1 MRPIRRV
8 THGPRFHW
16 FGYYDKLQFDPSNR
30 YLLAN
35 EVEFEHRTPG
45 PEDKLRVG
53 MVDLTDGDRW
63 IPFGESNAWG
73 WQQGCMLQWRPGSRS
88 EVVWNDREGD
98 RFVARILDVETGARR
113 TLPLPIYTLS
123 PDGRF
128 GLSADFARI
137 QRMRPGYGY
146 VGLEDPHR
154 EERAPEDA
162 GIWRIDLDSGQARLV
177 LSLAHVAGLPHE
189 GRSLEDCWHYFN
201 HLLVSPDS
209 SRFIVLHRWR
219 RHLWYPRF
227 VLSLAGFVTR
237 MLTLDVDGSDLFVL
251 DPSGKTSHFIWRDE
265 EHVCAWTRPS
275 GRESGFYLFRDR
287 TREVEQVGE
296 GVMTENGHITYLD
309 LPGQQW
315 ILNDTYPGLLNR
327 EQTPY
332 LYHVPSRRRWDLGH
346 FPLPMRYQGEYRCDL
361 HPRSSNDGRLVA
373 IDSPHEGQGRQI
385 YLIDVADVVA
395 SAAAS

>member
-1 MRPIRRV
+1 VQPIRRV
-8 THGPRFHW
+8 THGPYFHW
-16 FGYYDKLQFDPSNR
+16 FGYYDKQQFDPSNR

-45 PEDKLRVG
+45 PQDKLRVG

-63 IPFGESNAWG
+63 IPFGESKAWG
-73 WQQGCMLQWRPGSRS
+73 WQQGCMLQWRPGSNS

-98 RFVARILDVETGARR
+98 GFVARILDVETGARR
-113 TLPLPIYTLS
+113 TLSRPIYTLS

-146 VGLEDPHR
+146 VGLEDPHH

-162 GIWRIDLDSGQARLV
+162 GVWRIDLDSGEVRLV

-201 HLLVSPDS
+201 HLLVSPDGL
-209 SRFIVLHRWR
+209 RFIVLHRWR
-219 RHLWYPRF
+219 RRLWYPKP
-227 VLSLAGFVTR
+227 VLSLVGFVTR
-237 MLTLDVDGSDLFVL
+237 MLTLGVDGSDLFVL
-251 DPSGKTSHFIWRDE
+251 DPSGRTSHFIWRDA
-265 EHVCAWTRPS
+265 EHVCAWTKPR

-309 LPGQQW
+309 LAGQQW

-332 LYHVPSRRRWDLGH
+332 LYHVPSRRRWDLGY
-346 FPLPMRYQGEYRCDL
+346 FSLPMRYQGEYRCDL
-361 HPRSSNDGRLVA
+361 HPRSSNDARLVA
-373 IDSPHEGQGRQI
+373 IDSPHEGLGRQI
-385 YLIDVADVVA
+385 YLIDVADVLKA
-395 SAAAS
+395 PLRG